1 MSQSALSKSF
11 KRPSAKSPEKKTPE
25 PKRLLKSSSKRVE
38 LGTVEKPLKKPV
50 NQKLQSAKSEKSL
63 VPVKKET
70 EVKPFNLRERKVVKY
85 LVEIEINEEE

>member
-11 KRPSAKSPEKKTPE
+11 KRPLAKSPEKKTPE
-25 PKRLLKSSSKRVE
+25 TRRLMKSGSKKTDISTGEKLSKRTQKSRLL
-38 LGTVEKPLKKPV
+38 PA
-50 NQKLQSAKSEKSL
+50 QSEKQL
-63 VPVKKET
+63 TLAKKET